1 MKAVTLDLP
10 AQMDQFGRV
19 FVQRWLTG
27 VGDEFKEGAPLV
39 SIETEIAHIEL
50 NSPWPGK
57 LAEIHCGE
65 GAPVTAGT
73 ALATIEVTDWVY
85 DNMVSE

>member
-1 MKAVTLDLP
+1 MKSLTFDLP
-10 AQMDQFGRV
+10 AQMDEFGPV
-19 FVQRWLTG
+19 FVQRWLAA

-50 NSPWPGK
+50 NSPWAGK
-57 LAEIHCGE
+57 LAQIHCGE
-65 GAPVTAGT
+65 GAPVAAGT

>member
-10 AQMDQFGRV
+10 AIMDQFGPV
-19 FVQRWLTG
+19 AVQRWLAG
-27 VGDEFKEGAPLV
+27 AGDEFEDGTPLV
-39 SIETEIAHIEL
+39 SLETEIAHIEL

-57 LAEIHCGE
+57 LTEILCGD
-65 GAPVTAGT
+65 GAPVAVGT